1 MDAVAHT
8 LAFVQAY
15 HANDHTGHGADH
27 VMRVFNTAQKLLNEC
42 TEPVDK
48 EVLLL
53 AALLHDVD
61 DHKINPNGHVAE
73 EYLQGLGLATKTQ
86 QRVLETIAPISYS
99 VSGAHPNF
107 TTIEQK
113 LLSDADKLDAIGAI
127 GISRAITYGASN
139 GRPLFD
145 PNDGNHTIG
154 HFFEKLL
161 LLREAMQTEA
171 GKHEA
176 EHRHHVMVDWLTEL
190 FTEINASPEWFDRL
204 KRYKN

>member
-1 MDAVAHT
+1 MDAIAHT

-15 HANDHTGHGADH
+15 HATDHTGHGADH
-27 VMRVFNTAQKLLNEC
+27 VMRVFNTAQKLLNAC
-42 TEPVDK
+42 TEPVDR

-53 AALLHDVD
+53 ASLLHDVD
-61 DHKINPNGHVAE
+61 DHKINPNGHVAK
-73 EYLQGLGLATKTQ
+73 EYLHGLGLATETQ

-113 LLSDADKLDAIGAI
+113 LLSDADKLDAMGAI
-127 GISRAITYGASN
+127 GISRAITYGASQK
-139 GRPLFD
+139 RPLFD

-161 LLREAMQTEA
+161 LLREAMQTEV
-171 GKHEA
+171 GKQEA
-176 EHRHHVMVDWLTEL
+176 EHRHTVMVNWLTEL
-190 FTEINASPEWFDRL
+190 FTEINAPTPWIERL
-204 KRYKN
+204 NHYKN